1 MNITVVGST
10 DRRLV
15 EALKSSGF
23 NVVAVDVH
31 ELATLAGQ
39 ARQPDVVVLDQRGRG
54 ALPTAL
60 MALKRQHPSTG
71 VLMVVAELEPR
82 VMLEAMRAGVGE
94 CVAEPLNASDLQ
106 AAVNRVIQQ
115 RPGGVV
121 GETFAVVGVKGGV
134 GATTVA
140 VNLACALARVAKES
154 TLLVDL
160 HVAYG
165 DVGLLLGVEG
175 KYGVGDAL
183 DNIHRLDAAYLRGL
197 VTQCGHGLHVL
208 PSAERVMTSPLDVRH
223 VRSLLETASRSNRY
237 VILDVPRSDSAILD
251 GLEMV
256 SSFVLVANQELST
269 LRNASRIAKM
279 LRQRYGNERV
289 LLVLNRF
296 DSENTIGV
304 SDVEQVTGG
313 AVGFKL
319 PSNYPAALAALNK
332 GRPLVVEGDSSL
344 AIALKGLASSLA
356 GVEGRELREA
366 TRERTP
372 GFFSRLTGRR

>member
-10 DRRLV
+10 DRRLI
-15 EALKSSGF
+15 EALKSGGF
-23 NVVAVDVH
+23 TVVAVDVH
-31 ELATLAGQ
+31 ELATIAGA

-54 ALPTAL
+54 ALPPAL
-60 MALKRQHPSTG
+60 TALKRQHPSTPI
-71 VLMVVAELEPR
+71 LMVLAELETQ

-94 CVAEPLNASDLQ
+94 CVAEPLNASELQ

-140 VNLACALARVAKES
+140 VNLACALSSIAKES

-165 DVGLLLGVEG
+165 DVGLLLGVDG
-175 KYGVGDAL
+175 KFGVGDAL
-183 DNIHRLDAAYLRGL
+183 DNIHRLDAVYLSGL
-197 VTQCGHGLHVL
+197 VTPSVHGIHVL
-208 PSAERVMTSPLDVRH
+208 PSSERVMTSPLEVRH
-223 VRSLLETASRSNRY
+223 VRTLLETASRANRY
-237 VILDVPRSDSAILD
+237 VVLDVPRSDSAILD

-256 SSFVLVANQELST
+256 TAFVLVANQELST
-269 LRNASRIAKM
+269 LRNAARIAKM

-289 LLVLNRF
+289 RLVLNRF
-296 DSENTIGV
+296 DPDNAIGV

-313 AVGFKL
+313 SVGFKL
-319 PSNYPAALAALNK
+319 PSNYPAALASLNK
-332 GRPLVVEGDSSL
+332 GRPLVVDGDSTLATALTDLSRSL
-344 AIALKGLASSLA
+344 TG
-356 GVEGRELREA
+356 
-366 TRERTP
+366 TRTSQPGAVRQKAP
-372 GFFSRLTGRR
+372 GFLSRLTGRR